1 MESPLI
7 RGYYIHG
14 MPVPYKFT
22 HQVRIDATLFQA
34 IDTGYCQKKNVHPS
48 SQNFLQTILFTTPV

>member
-1 MESPLI
+1 
-7 RGYYIHG
+7 